1 MKRYKTLITAR
12 LSEQA
17 TAKIAPHCDISYAGW
32 VQSGF
37 IATTEEIMP
46 HLEGVEIFV
55 NGYEALTADMIAKLP
70 DLRFV
75 AAARGNPVN
84 VDLAACAGRGIP
96 VVYTP
101 GRNASGVAEF
111 TLGVM
116 LSLVR
121 NISATHHALKSG
133 RYLAP
138 PSDDPL
144 HCQSGDVIWD
154 TPGENLHSTYGG
166 PEISGR
172 TLGLVGLGAIGRLV
186 AQKAGALGMQVIAHD
201 PYCATPPE
209 GVELVGFEDL
219 LQKSDV
225 ISLHCK
231 ATADTMGMM
240 NKSAF
245 EKMKPTAYFIN
256 TSRAS
261 LVNQSDFLE
270 VMQAGG
276 IAGAA
281 IDVFWQEPLPQNHPL
296 LALDN
301 LLITPHIG
309 GASTD
314 VTNIQSA
321 MLAEDILYWIEG
333 KPLQRAISNE

>member
-12 LSEQA
+12 LTDKA
-17 TAKIAPHCDISYAGW
+17 TQLISPHCDITYGGW
-32 VQSGF
+32 VSTGF

-46 HLEGVEIFV
+46 KLEGVEVFV
-55 NGYEALTADMIAKLP
+55 NGYEALTAQMLEKLP
-70 DLRFV
+70 DLKFV

-84 VDLAACAGRGIP
+84 VDVAACAKRGIP

-111 TLGVM
+111 TLGLM

-138 PSDDPL
+138 PSDTPL

-172 TLGLVGLGAIGRLV
+172 TLGLVGLGAIGKLV
-186 AQKAGALGMQVIAHD
+186 AAKAMALGMSVIAHD
-201 PYCATPPE
+201 PYCATPPQ
-209 GVELVGFEDL
+209 GITLVGFEEL
-219 LQKSDV
+219 LEQADIV
-225 ISLHCK
+225 SLHCK
-231 ATADTMGMM
+231 STEQTNGMM
-240 NKSAF
+240 NKAAF
-245 EKMKPTAYFIN
+245 ERMKPTAYFIN
-256 TSRAS
+256 TSRAL
-261 LVNQSDFLE
+261 LVEQSDFLQA
-270 VMQAGG
+270 MQNKE

-281 IDVFWQEPLPQNHPL
+281 IDVFWQEPLPQNHPI
-296 LALDN
+296 LALEN
-301 LLITPHIG
+301 VLITPHIG
-309 GASTD
+309 GASSD
-314 VTNIQSA
+314 VTAIQSA
-321 MLAEDILYWIEG
+321 MLAEDVLCWIKGEPLNRPA
-333 KPLQRAISNE
+333 KP